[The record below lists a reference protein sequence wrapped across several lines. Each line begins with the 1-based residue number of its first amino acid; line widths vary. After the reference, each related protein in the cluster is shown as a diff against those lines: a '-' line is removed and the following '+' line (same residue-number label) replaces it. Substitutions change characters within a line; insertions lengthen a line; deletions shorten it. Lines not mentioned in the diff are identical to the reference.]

1 MSIKLYTGRM
11 GSGKSYEVVTEVILG
26 AVRRGRRVVSNIAGL
41 NVEAMHALLI
51 AEGVD
56 AEKLGSVVTIEHEDV
71 TKADFWRT
79 DSSGGSEPESFI
91 QPGDLLALDEI
102 WRFWG
107 GLAKVD
113 SEGKK
118 RPPSVMNF
126 FRMHRHFIHEKTGV
140 ACDVALITQ
149 DVMDLSRD
157 VRSVVEETY
166 YMEKLTAIGSSK
178 RYRVDVHQ
186 GGKKGRKPLLSLQRS
201 YKAELFPLYSSHSQK
216 KEGGAS
222 AVEENIDGRGNI
234 LRGVIF
240 KVVLPLMIPLMIGA
254 VWLVWGFF
262 HPAEK
267 GAVDASKEKTKQSL
281 ASGAASSAQSVPASA
296 PPAAEKWHVTGW
308 YMVGDVLRVVLSDGV
323 NTRYLVAPPNT
334 KITALSIEVELPEGG
349 FATSWT
355 GGKSEGNFLQG
366 PKS

>member
-41 NVEAMHALLI
+41 NIEAMHALLI
-51 AEGVD
+51 ADGVEAD
-56 AEKLGSVVTIEHEDV
+56 KLGQIVMVDHAEITNPL
-71 TKADFWRT
+71 FWRT
-79 DSSGGSEPESFI
+79 DTSGGADPDSFI
-91 QPGDLLALDEI
+91 QPGDLVALDEI

-107 GLAKVD
+107 GLSKSD

-186 GGKKGRKPLLSLQRS
+186 GGKKGRKPLLSIQRS
-201 YKAELFPLYSSHSQK
+201 YKSELFPLYSSHSQK
-216 KEGGAS
+216 KEGGAA

-234 LRGVIF
+234 LKGVVF
-240 KVVLPLMIPLMIGA
+240 KVVLPLMIPVLIGA

-262 HPAEK
+262 HPKEPEK
-267 GAVDASKEKTKQSL
+267 KPEVVSQSEPGKP
-281 ASGAASSAQSVPASA
+281 GAAPPGQPAPQHA
-296 PPAAEKWHVTGW
+296 PEPEEKWHVTGW
-308 YMVGDVLRVVLSDGV
+308 YTVAGVTRVVLSDGTQ
-323 NTRYLVAPPNT
+323 TRFIISPS
-334 KITALSIEVELPEGG
+334 KIKQTALSTEVELPEGG

-355 GGKSEGNFLQG
+355 GKKQRGGIIPDSKS
-366 PKS
+366 

>member
-41 NVEAMHALLI
+41 NIEAMHALLI
-51 AEGVD
+51 AEGVEPD
-56 AEKLGSVVTIEHEDV
+56 KLGQIVMVEHAEV
-71 TKADFWRT
+71 INPTFWRT
-79 DSSGGSEPESFI
+79 DTSGGSDPDSFI

-107 GLAKVD
+107 GLAKSD

-126 FRMHRHFIHEKTGV
+126 FRMHRHFTHEKTGV

-186 GGKKGRKPLLSLQRS
+186 GGKKGRKPLLSIQRS
-201 YKAELFPLYSSHSQK
+201 YKPELFPLYSSHSQK
-216 KEGGAS
+216 KEGGAD

-234 LRGVIF
+234 LKGVIF
-240 KVVLPLMIPLMIGA
+240 KVVLPLMIPLLIGA

-262 HPAEK
+262 HPKETAKPDSVTQSEK
-267 GAVDASKEKTKQSL
+267 PVLGTLNLGGQTP
-281 ASGAASSAQSVPASA
+281 QNA
-296 PPAAEKWHVTGW
+296 PLPVEKWRVAGW
-308 YMVGDVLRVVLSDGV
+308 YTVGGVLRVVLSDGSQTRFLV
-323 NTRYLVAPPNT
+323 NPP
-334 KITALSIEVELPEGG
+334 KVKQTALSLEVELPEGG

-355 GGKSEGNFLQG
+355 GGKSQSGFLDG
-366 PKS
+366 PGA